1 MVDARDFGEGQTDV
15 FALTLVWKRD
25 LHRLGQLISKL
36 AIADSAEAL
45 LWLEGL
51 QRYGRLMTTLA
62 TTARGNPRWSELQHA
77 ASKLRLEL
85 AERAARAEVEA
96 QRHVATE

>member
-1 MVDARDFGEGQTDV
+1 MVNARDYGQGQTDV

-62 TTARGNPRWSELQHA
+62 TTDRGDPRWHTLQHDA
-77 ASKLRLEL
+77 AMLTHEL
-85 AERAARAEVEA
+85 ADRAARAEVEA
-96 QRHVATE
+96 QAK